1 MDDGGGAGSRGR
13 REEGGPTWPQRLRL
27 LLGRYAHP
35 RLWLD
40 PRRWTLAVR
49 VVVLTILLAA
59 ISVMSVG
66 TYLSSVISDGLYEQ
80 RRVQVLEES
89 TTIRQD
95 LLDTLNGTAGATST
109 QSQDAAA
116 SFIQGLRST
125 DSGARRDAALVPVD
139 TTSATST
146 IASDRAMLDLVGS
159 DMRSSVAESSDSLVW
174 RSVGRTGASGATE
187 PQLLVG
193 TRVVVPGS
201 GTYDLFLLYS
211 LGQEQQTLQ
220 FVQRALMGGGAVMLA
235 LVMGIAIVV
244 ARLVTAPLQ
253 RAASAAEK
261 IAAGDLG
268 SRVEATGSDEIAK
281 VGRSFNAM
289 ASNLEQKIEDLTEL
303 SRVQQRFV
311 SDVSHELRTPLT
323 TIRMAT
329 SVLDEHREDFTPE
342 VARTTELLSAQVRRF
357 DTLLADLLEISRFD
371 AGAAVLDARRHD
383 LGDLVMRAAE
393 DARPLAGS
401 RGSLLD
407 VQLTSLST
415 EAVVD
420 SRRIDRVLR
429 NLLTNAIE
437 HGAGRPVVVRTG
449 ADDHAVAVVVQDF
462 GVGLTPE
469 EAEHVFARFWRA
481 DPSRA
486 RTLGGTGLGLA
497 ISLEDAHLHGGW
509 LQAWGRK
516 GQGAVFRLTLPRR
529 PGTQIARSPLA
540 LERSFTG
547 LDRGQ
552 ASVGTVTGEIPVR
565 ADVLPVLGEDAASG
579 EDPADAGA
587 DREAEVDDRA

>member
-13 REEGGPTWPQRLRL
+13 REEGRPTPPQRLRL

-401 RGSLLD
+401 RGTLLD

-565 ADVLPVLGEDAASG
+565 ADALPVLGEDADSG
-579 EDPADAGA
+579 DDPADAGA
-587 DREAEVDDRA
+587 DGEAEVDGRA

>member
-13 REEGGPTWPQRLRL
+13 REEGRPTPPQRLRL

-311 SDVSHELRTPLT
+311 SDVSHELRTPADHDPHGDLGARRAPRGT
-323 TIRMAT
+323 SPPRSPVPPNCSPRRCGASTPCSRTSWRSPASTPAPPCSTPAATT
-329 SVLDEHREDFTPE
+329 SVTSSCAPP
-342 VARTTELLSAQVRRF
+342 RT
-357 DTLLADLLEISRFD
+357 
-371 AGAAVLDARRHD
+371 
-383 LGDLVMRAAE
+383 
-393 DARPLAGS
+393 
-401 RGSLLD
+401 RG
-407 VQLTSLST
+407 
-415 EAVVD
+415 
-420 SRRIDRVLR
+420 R
-429 NLLTNAIE
+429 
-437 HGAGRPVVVRTG
+437 
-449 ADDHAVAVVVQDF
+449 
-462 GVGLTPE
+462 
-469 EAEHVFARFWRA
+469 
-481 DPSRA
+481 SRA
-486 RTLGGTGLGLA
+486 R
-497 ISLEDAHLHGGW
+497 
-509 LQAWGRK
+509 
-516 GQGAVFRLTLPRR
+516 
-529 PGTQIARSPLA
+529 
-540 LERSFTG
+540 
-547 LDRGQ
+547 
-552 ASVGTVTGEIPVR
+552 
-565 ADVLPVLGEDAASG
+565 AAPCSTSS
-579 EDPADAGA
+579 
-587 DREAEVDDRA
+587 

>member
-1 MDDGGGAGSRGR
+1 MDRTGAGGRG
-13 REEGGPTWPQRLRL
+13 EERGPTGPSGWQRLRL

-40 PRRWTLAVR
+40 PRRWSLAVR
-49 VVVLTILLAA
+49 VVALTILLAA

-80 RRVQVLEES
+80 RRVQVLDES

-146 IASDRAMLDLVGS
+146 IASDRAMLDLVDA
-159 DMRSSVAESSDSLVW
+159 DMRTSVAESSDALVW
-174 RSVGRTGASGATE
+174 RSVGRPDDSGATE

-437 HGAGRPVVVRTG
+437 HGAGRSVVVRTG
-449 ADDHAVAVVVQDF
+449 ADDQAVAVIVQDF

-469 EAEHVFARFWRA
+469 EAERVFARFWRA

-486 RTLGGTGLGLA
+486 RTLGGTGLGLS

-565 ADVLPVLGEDAASG
+565 ADALPSLGEDT
-579 EDPADAGA
+579 EAD
-587 DREAEVDDRA
+587 DDA

>member
-1 MDDGGGAGSRGR
+1 VAARADAEPLRGPSA
-13 REEGGPTWPQRLRL
+13 RERLRGML
-27 LLGRYAHP
+27 HP
-35 RLWLD
+35 RRLLD
-40 PRRWTLAVR
+40 PRHWTLAVQ
-49 VVVLTILLAA
+49 VVVLTIVLSALA
-59 ISVMSVG
+59 VFTVG

-80 RRVQVLEES
+80 RRDQVLEES

-95 LLDTLNGTAGATST
+95 LLDTLNGTSGATST

-116 SFIQGLRST
+116 GFVQGLRST
-125 DSGARRDAALVPVD
+125 DSGTRRDAALVPVD

-146 IASDRAMLDLVGS
+146 IASDRAVLDLVDS
-159 DMRSSVAESSDSLVW
+159 RMRTAVGQSSDTLVW
-174 RSVGRTGASGATE
+174 RSVGRSDSSGGTE

-220 FVQRALMGGGAVMLA
+220 FVQRAMLGGGAVMLA
-235 LVMGIAIVV
+235 LVVGIAIVV
-244 ARLVTAPLQ
+244 ARLVTSPLQ

-289 ASNLEQKIEDLTEL
+289 AANLEQKVEDLTEL
-303 SRVQQRFV
+303 SRVQHRFV

-329 SVLDEHREDFTPE
+329 SVLDEHREEFDPE
-342 VARTTELLSAQVRRF
+342 VARTTELLSAQVGRF

-371 AGAAVLDARRHD
+371 AGAAVLEARPMD
-383 LGDLVMRAAE
+383 LGDLVARAVE
-393 DARPLAGS
+393 DARPLAES
-401 RGSLLD
+401 RGSVLD
-407 VQLTSLST
+407 VALSSRDT
-415 EAVVD
+415 QAVMD
-420 SRRIDRVLR
+420 PRRIDRVLR
-429 NLLTNAIE
+429 NLLTNAVE
-437 HGAGRPVVVRTG
+437 HGSGRPVLVRTG
-449 ADDHAVAVVVQDF
+449 ADEHAVAVIVQDF
-462 GVGLTPE
+462 GVGLSPE
-469 EAEHVFARFWRA
+469 DAEQVFARFWRA

-509 LQAWGRK
+509 LQAWGRA

-529 PGTQIARSPLA
+529 PGTQIVRSPLA
-540 LERSFTG
+540 LERSFSR
-547 LDRGQ
+547 LDGP
-552 ASVGTVTGEIPVR
+552 ASVDTLTGEIPVR
-565 ADVLPVLGEDAASG
+565 ADALPDLS
-579 EDPADAGA
+579 AGSA
-587 DREAEVDDRA
+587 QEEHDG